1 MNFIPL
7 MEKVSTIFTVAN
19 GLPAVKV
26 KKPALKVG
34 KRLAIEQ
41 NLTSHEF

>member
-7 MEKVSTIFTVAN
+7 TEKVSTIFTIAN
-19 GLPAVKV
+19 SLSAVKV
-26 KKPALKVG
+26 KKPALEVG